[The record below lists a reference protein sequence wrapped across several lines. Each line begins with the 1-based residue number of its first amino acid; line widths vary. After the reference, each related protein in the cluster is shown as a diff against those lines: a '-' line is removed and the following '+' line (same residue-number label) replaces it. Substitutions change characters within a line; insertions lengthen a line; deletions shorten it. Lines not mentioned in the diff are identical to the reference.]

1 MALLIVQLNGR
12 RLAGTLSGRV
22 LIGRRPESQV
32 RLQDKMISRIHAWI
46 APDEHGGHYIAD
58 AGSRTGTFVND
69 ELVLGR
75 RSLNPGDQVRIGPI
89 SLQLAEDG
97 TAPEAEPIDLSL
109 RSPPPPSPQEGIWLD
124 CGCGAPLWAP
134 WDFAGR
140 SGQCRQCGEMIAVPR
155 VAAVATSVSEA
166 AGATTVSEAAPSD
179 LASREGEET
188 VGARQ
193 TASSRS
199 QLTPTVT
206 NAIAPAHD
214 IDGPGF
220 SGASEVH
227 ADPMRLCGVCHAEI
241 SVFEEA
247 TRCQA
252 CGAVFH
258 IECWEE
264 NRGCSV
270 YGCSQVNALDRSA
283 DASNSPDDTAFA
295 DPLDEE
301 AENTIHD
308 ASGNHLKEPRPVP
321 WPYALLAAGVAGA
334 VLGSLTF
341 GVTALASAV
350 ASLIYLVRAKPQR
363 QRGVVV
369 LSIVVSLTGLVAGVA
384 LSYYWWAGGKPWH
397 TMRR

>member
-32 RLQDKMISRIHAWI
+32 RLQDKVISRIHAWI

-89 SLQLAEDG
+89 SLQLAEDDA
-97 TAPEAEPIDLSL
+97 APDAEPIDLSL

-124 CGCGAPLWAP
+124 CGCGAPLWVP

-140 SGQCRQCGEMIAVPR
+140 SGQCRQCGQMIAVPR
-155 VAAVATSVSEA
+155 MTAVAA
-166 AGATTVSEAAPSD
+166 TVSEAAPFD
-179 LASREGEET
+179 LESRKGEET
-188 VGARQ
+188 AGALQ
-193 TASSRS
+193 TAPSQSRPV
-199 QLTPTVT
+199 PTVS
-206 NAIAPAHD
+206 NAFAPARD
-214 IDGPGF
+214 AEAAE
-220 SGASEVH
+220 SAKASDDP
-227 ADPMRLCGVCHAEI
+227 ADPTRLCGVCHAEI

-247 TRCQA
+247 TRCRA
-252 CGAVFH
+252 CDAVFH

-270 YGCSQVNALDRSA
+270 YGCSQVNALDRSG
-283 DASNSPDDTAFA
+283 DARNSPDDTAFA

-301 AENTIHD
+301 AEPAENPVHD
-308 ASGNHLKEPRPVP
+308 ASGNYPKEPRPVP

-350 ASLIYLVRAKPQR
+350 ASLIYMVRAKPQR

-384 LSYYWWAGGKPWH
+384 LSYYWWAGGKPWLV
-397 TMRR
+397 MRR